1 MVRVG
6 YSTKIRCCEMPCIF
20 QEAKFIIKTL
30 IADQDQ
36 NLNVQQLLFN
46 PAFQH
51 YLPVQ
56 KVNGREISVIFPC

>member
-1 MVRVG
+1 
-6 YSTKIRCCEMPCIF
+6 MPCIF